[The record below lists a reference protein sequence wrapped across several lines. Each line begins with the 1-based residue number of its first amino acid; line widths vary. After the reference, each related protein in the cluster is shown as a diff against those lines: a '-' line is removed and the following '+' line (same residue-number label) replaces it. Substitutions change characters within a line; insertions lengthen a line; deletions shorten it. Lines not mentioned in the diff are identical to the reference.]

1 MSMNNTAGL
10 VNEAALIDYGD
21 ALARVMGDEGFLEEL
36 LGLFCEDFPE
46 RIAQISNAILMK
58 DSVKVRDISHSLK
71 GAAANLSLG
80 PIREASFSLEKA
92 GGENRL
98 GDAAR
103 ILVKLEEEF
112 LRLEDYR
119 HIRALRHPK
128 AAAPGKETDFSMTTG
143 ESPRIL
149 AVEDTRESGLILEM
163 MARQE
168 GIPLD
173 VVQTGRDALRRIE
186 SNAYVLVLLDLNLP
200 DLNGFEVLKEIRK
213 IEKTQGR
220 PGIPVIALTASSFPE
235 DIKKCQAAGFARY
248 LEKPVRKDI
257 LLSVL
262 HEVLGGNAGLVAPS
276 GFRFQDESIADLVPQ
291 YLENRRKD
299 LRRMKTSLEK
309 NDLETVESIAH
320 QIKGSGAS
328 FGFIRIGEI
337 CQKMETAIR
346 KRDRMTL
353 EFWLRDLEGYL
364 ISAGPS

>member
-46 RIAQISNAILMK
+46 RIAQISNAILSK

-103 ILVKLEEEF
+103 ILAILEEEF

-119 HIRALRHPK
+119 HIQALRNPK
-128 AAAPGKETDFSMTTG
+128 AAAPGKETDFSMTTNK
-143 ESPRIL
+143 SPRIL

-186 SNAYVLVLLDLNLP
+186 SKAYALVLLDLNLP
-200 DLNGFEVLKEIRK
+200 DLNGFEVIKEIRK
-213 IEKTQGR
+213 IEKTKGR

-235 DIKKCQAAGFARY
+235 DIKKCLEAGFARY
-248 LEKPVRKDI
+248 LEKPVRRDV
-257 LLSVL
+257 LSSIL
-262 HEVLGGNAGLVAPS
+262 HEALGENAGLDPS
-276 GFRFQDESIADLVPQ
+276 GFQDESIADLVPQ
-291 YLENRRKD
+291 YLENRKKD
-299 LRRMKTSLEK
+299 LRRMKTSLKK
-309 NDLETVESIAH
+309 NDLETVEAIAH

-353 EFWLRDLEGYL
+353 EFWLRDLESYL
-364 ISAGPS
+364 KSAGPS